1 MQTQIANDEYKI
13 GAVSKITGI
22 GTETLRAWERRY
34 KAVVP
39 KRSESGDRVYDA
51 ENLSKLFMLK
61 NLVDVGNSIGT
72 IAHLSLS
79 ELKVKWEN
87 SNQAAN
93 SMKWAE
99 VDNFQP
105 REFSRTQKCRVLLLG
120 EEFPLRVLD
129 GMSDFEGIEVVE
141 QPMGLD
147 EWAESK
153 DDNPIHVVIIERPTI
168 NSDTREYISQ
178 ILKRTGAW
186 HVIAL
191 YGFGSQSEIN
201 KLQSP
206 QVSAIRSSID
216 VYELARLCVD
226 RVGGDSKFVT
236 TTAVGTVYMEESIP
250 TRRYSSKQLE
260 SLSRFPSSIQCECP
274 QHISD
279 LIKNLVAFEIYSAE
293 CENKNDDD
301 ARLHSFLH
309 ATTAQSRAILE
320 DALAHLLKYENISI

>member
-99 VDNFQP
+99 VDNVQP

-129 GMSDFEGIEVVE
+129 GMSDFEGIEAVSYTH
-141 QPMGLD
+141 LTL
-147 EWAESK
+147 
-153 DDNPIHVVIIERPTI
+153 PT
-168 NSDTREYISQ
+168 TPY
-178 ILKRTGAW
+178 
-186 HVIAL
+186 V
-191 YGFGSQSEIN
+191 
-201 KLQSP
+201 
-206 QVSAIRSSID
+206 
-216 VYELARLCVD
+216 
-226 RVGGDSKFVT
+226 
-236 TTAVGTVYMEESIP
+236 
-250 TRRYSSKQLE
+250 
-260 SLSRFPSSIQCECP
+260 
-274 QHISD
+274 
-279 LIKNLVAFEIYSAE
+279 
-293 CENKNDDD
+293 
-301 ARLHSFLH
+301 
-309 ATTAQSRAILE
+309 
-320 DALAHLLKYENISI
+320 

>member
-72 IAHLSLS
+72 IAHLSLA

-93 SMKWAE
+93 SMKWTE
-99 VDNFQP
+99 VDNVQP

-129 GMSDFEGIEVVE
+129 GMSDFEGIEVVD

-147 EWAESK
+147 EWAETK
-153 DDNPIHVVIIERPTI
+153 DDNPVHVVIIERPTI
-168 NSDTREYISQ
+168 NGETREYISQ
-178 ILKRTGAW
+178 ILKSTGAW
-186 HVIAL
+186 HVVAL

-250 TRRYSSKQLE
+250 MRRYSSKQLE

-320 DALAHLLKYENISI
+320 DALAHLLKHENISI